1 MVGVVQHDLGETEF
15 VLPFRETAEHE
26 GRPDPGSEHGQLH
39 APTVPPEPSSGR
51 VTSVRATRPTR
62 RRCRFTR
69 RRIEEFAVARVLVI
83 DDEDVIGAV
92 LRYAFLEQG
101 HETLVA
107 EGGRRGIE
115 RALLER
121 PDAIVLD
128 LMMPGVTGHD
138 VLAALRDDA
147 AEDDVPILVLTAVTQ
162 IRERERCLAEG
173 ADKGRTK
180 PFDPREVASVAD

>member
-15 VLPFRETAEHE
+15 VLPLRETAEHE

-83 DDEDVIGAV
+83 DDGAV

-101 HETLVA
+101 HETILA
-107 EGGRRGIE
+107 EGGQEGIE
-115 RALLER
+115 CALVEH

-128 LMMPGVTGHD
+128 LMMPAVTGHD
-138 VLAALRDDA
+138 VLA
-147 AEDDVPILVLTAVTQ
+147 
-162 IRERERCLAEG
+162 
-173 ADKGRTK
+173 
-180 PFDPREVASVAD
+180 